1 MKNRDI
7 IGEIVMVI
15 VIVSILL
22 SFMVIYSRNVDRM
35 VFKYAES
42 YPLPG
47 EKQRGN

>member
-22 SFMVIYSRNVDRM
+22 SFMVIYSSNVDRM
-35 VFKYAES
+35 VFKYTES
-42 YPLPG
+42 YQN
-47 EKQRGN
+47 E

>member
-35 VFKYAES
+35 VFKYTES
-42 YPLPG
+42 YQN
-47 EKQRGN
+47 E